1 MHVEKISVS
10 LPQSLVKFIEN
21 YQVAKKC
28 KSRSQVIEEAVEL
41 LRSRE
46 LEEAYRDASREVDSD
61 RDLTVADGLT
71 DEAW

>member
-1 MHVEKISVS
+1 MHVEKISIS

-21 YQVAKKC
+21 YQVASGY
-28 KSRSQVIEEAVEL
+28 KSRSQVISEAVEL

-61 RDLTVADGLT
+61 WDVTVADGLT